1 MSQIHIPVLAS
12 EVVEKLDPQAGEVFV
27 DATVGLGGHA
37 KLLLEKLGERGRLIG
52 IDQDEE
58 ALKHAN
64 DNLAEYRDQAVL
76 VHGNFRSLGDLVQ
89 GIQHIWARGESHLV
103 DGILLDIGISS
114 LQIDTPERGFSF
126 NNLARLDMRMDLG
139 GYLTAE
145 EVVNSYSFEE
155 LVRIFKEYGEERRAA
170 LIAKRIVEV
179 RRKKRIETTFDL
191 VEIIVPSQTGSVRPG
206 GWSGKIHPATRV
218 FQALR
223 IEVNDELGALKEGL
237 KQATELLKPGARL
250 AVITFHSLEDRLVK
264 NFLKEQVEKGI
275 GELVNKKVI
284 TPKWEEKKANRRARS
299 AKLRVFEKN

>member
-12 EVVEKLDPQAGEVFV
+12 EVVEILDPQAGEVFV

-37 KLLLEKLGERGRLIG
+37 RLLLEKLGEKGKLIG

-64 DNLAEYRDQAVL
+64 DNLAKYRDQVVL

-89 GIQHIWARGESHLV
+89 GIQHIWARSEHHRV
-103 DGILLDIGISS
+103 DGILLDVGISS

-126 NNLARLDMRMDLG
+126 NNSARLDMRMDLG

-155 LVRIFKEYGEERRAA
+155 LVRIFREYGEERRAA

-191 VEIIVPSQTGSVRPG
+191 VEIIGGRP
-206 GWSGKIHPATRV
+206 GKIHPATRV

-223 IEVNDELGALKEGL
+223 IEVNDELGALKDGL
-237 KQATELLKPGARL
+237 RQAIELLKPGARL

-264 NFLKEQVEKGI
+264 NFLKEQVEKGV

-284 TPKWEEKKANRRARS
+284 TPKWEEKKVNRRARS